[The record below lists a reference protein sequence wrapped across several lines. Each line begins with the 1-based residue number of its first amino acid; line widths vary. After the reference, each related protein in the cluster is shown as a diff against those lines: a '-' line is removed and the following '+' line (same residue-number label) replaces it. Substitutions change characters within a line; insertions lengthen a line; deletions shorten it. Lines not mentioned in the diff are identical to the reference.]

1 MKAPEGAGRL
11 ARMLESGPGGPLPS
25 QLLQE
30 RYGFGYFHG
39 ENSGFATEGY
49 ERVHATWQ
57 HWWPYLR
64 AEVGAGARI
73 LDLGCAYGFLVAE
86 AREAGFCAFGID
98 ASRFAVA
105 QAAEHARRAH
115 GALVA
120 GHAERL
126 PFPDASFEVVT
137 AFDVLEHVPRPEL
150 LIAEAARVLVPG
162 GLFVG
167 ATPDPL
173 HFDRAEPTHVAERVP
188 SWWLRTLEEAGF
200 AASLRFFQAPYN
212 LELVARRGGERP
224 RIAWDAL
231 GVEDPVL
238 VVESTGGAPDVRL
251 ALRAGFGAP
260 EPDGHRIVSDGALVY
275 VLNPSSEPL
284 DVELEVELVEPVAI
298 KVALDGRVIGR
309 TSGAPGEPARF
320 AVLLPAGGHQ
330 LRIAIPSGW
339 ARLRR
344 LALEARPAA
353 CEELCLTLPF
363 DLYERYSLAA
373 RAVELVAPDAAL
385 VLDVGGTMGAGGTH
399 VAWTGDF
406 FPGRRVVVADAR
418 AADYPEHVVL
428 DPQAPLPFADRS
440 FPVVLALDVLEHV
453 PPERRAAW
461 LGEVWRVARDVLLL
475 GNPFATPGVAE
486 ADRYLFELIRA
497 RFGYEHGFLAEHL
510 RHGHP
515 ELEATCAFF
524 RERGASVAV
533 LPSGYLPAW
542 LLLQTL
548 NAELS
553 HPEQDQSYALAN
565 RAANRA
571 IGLASTAAPAYRHLL
586 VVDRSG
592 RDHRAVLDG
601 LVAPR
606 TPDLEAVEV
615 AIGAL
620 ARAARGSAA

>member
-1 MKAPEGAGRL
+1 
-11 ARMLESGPGGPLPS
+11 MLESGPGGPLPS

-49 ERVHATWQ
+49 ERVHATWR

-64 AEVGAGARI
+64 SQVGAGARL

-86 AREAGFCAFGID
+86 AREAGFRAFGID
-98 ASRFAVA
+98 ASRFAVG
-105 QAAEHARRAH
+105 QAAAHAARAC
-115 GALVA
+115 GALVV

-126 PFPDASFEVVT
+126 PFRDASFAVVT

-173 HFDRAEPTHVAERVP
+173 FFDRTEPTHVAERVP

-212 LELVARRGGERP
+212 LELVARRGGEPP
-224 RIAWDAL
+224 RIAYDAL
-231 GVEDPVL
+231 GVDDPVL
-238 VVESTGGAPDVRL
+238 SVASAGGAPGVRV

-275 VLNPSSEPL
+275 LLNPSPEPL
-284 DVELEVELVEPVAI
+284 DVQLEVELVEPVAL

-309 TSGAPGEPARF
+309 TTDASPGDRAPARF

-344 LALEARPAA
+344 LALQARPAA
-353 CEELCLTLPF
+353 REELCTTLPF
-363 DLYERYSLAA
+363 DLYERYTLAA
-373 RAVELVAPDAAL
+373 RAVELVAPDASL
-385 VLDVGGTMGAGGTH
+385 LLDVGGTMGAGAGH
-399 VAWTGDF
+399 LAWTGDF

-453 PPERRAAW
+453 PPERRASW
-461 LGEVWRVARDVLLL
+461 LAEVWRVARDVLLL

-565 RAANRA
+565 RTANRA

-586 VVDRSG
+586 VVDRAG
-592 RDHRAVLDG
+592 RDHRAALEA
-601 LVAPR
+601 LVARR
-606 TPDLEAVEV
+606 TPDLEAVEA

-620 ARAARGSAA
+620 ARVAARGSVA